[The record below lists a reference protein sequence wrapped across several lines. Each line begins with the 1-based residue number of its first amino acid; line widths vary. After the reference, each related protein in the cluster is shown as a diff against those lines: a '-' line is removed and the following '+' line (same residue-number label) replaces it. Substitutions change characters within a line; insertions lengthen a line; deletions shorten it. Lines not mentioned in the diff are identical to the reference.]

1 MRLLPGPAPGLT
13 LNMKS
18 AGWGTSLMVQWL
30 LLHASAAGA
39 PSSVHGQETKIPQAT
54 QHDQKKKKIVGRV
67 YRDVKCEVHLP

>member
-1 MRLLPGPAPGLT
+1 
-13 LNMKS
+13 
-18 AGWGTSLMVQWL
+18 MVQWL

-39 PSSVHGQETKIPQAT
+39 PSSVLGQETKIPQAT